1 MMMHENE
8 GVDGMTSYRVCLDC
22 DRRVPAEG
30 DVQHT
35 ADGVFE
41 HKIEGD
47 LFIGCEGY
55 HHKGDEGRVHE
66 VHGITV
72 DKVMRVASQI
82 QSDWNRDCQGK
93 ASEDYSDAFSYIGEL
108 LQYIAAEMLYQVY
121 KDDKDHRTVMQM
133 QDRLLEAE
141 IVAEVAVSGLVPF
154 GIAIEDWK

>member
-1 MMMHENE
+1 MHENE
-8 GVDGMTSYRVCLDC
+8 GVMRMIGYRVCLDC

-55 HHKGDEGRVHE
+55 HHKGDEGRVIQTT
-66 VHGITV
+66 GITV
-72 DKVMRVASQI
+72 EKVLGVASVITQKW
-82 QSDWNRDCQGK
+82 DEDCKGK
-93 ASEDYSDAFSYIGEL
+93 ASEDYADAFSYVGDL
-108 LQYIAAEMLYQVY
+108 FNYISAEQLYTVY

-141 IVAEVAVSGLVPF
+141 IVAEAAVSGLVPF